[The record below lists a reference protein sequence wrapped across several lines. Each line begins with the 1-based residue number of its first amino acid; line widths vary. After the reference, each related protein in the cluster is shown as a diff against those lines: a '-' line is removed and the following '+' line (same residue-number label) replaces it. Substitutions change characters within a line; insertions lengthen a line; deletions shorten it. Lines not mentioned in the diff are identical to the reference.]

1 MKDVFM
7 ARERIRYLCLMT
19 KILRVI
25 EHNKTII
32 LTLKKTTVMKNFF
45 SQTWVVAGLVVI
57 VLGVVCYMA
66 FKSKKEGDK
75 ENQGTDKANN
85 RIAEV

>member
-1 MKDVFM
+1 
-7 ARERIRYLCLMT
+7 
-19 KILRVI
+19 
-25 EHNKTII
+25 
-32 LTLKKTTVMKNFF
+32 MKNFF

-85 RIAEV
+85 QIAEV